1 MKIDIITL
9 FPEFFDQTLKQSLVG
24 KAQDK
29 KLFDIEIIN
38 LRDFATDKHRTTD
51 DTPYGGGGGMVL
63 KIEPLDRA
71 LRSLGYTPKAEDN
84 EATEPGRVLLTS
96 AAGKKFDQPTAI
108 KFSLEERLT
117 IICGHYL
124 GVDERLLDLYDITE
138 ISIGDYVLTGGE
150 PAALVMIDAVVRL
163 IPKVLGN
170 FESALSDSFMNQL
183 LGAPCYTRPPE
194 YEGLE
199 VPDWL
204 LSGDHAEINKQRLIQ
219 ALKRCKERRP
229 DLLESADLGDIEL
242 KLLDQ
247 IDEATEEDKSENK
260 EEKKRI

>member
-9 FPEFFDQTLKQSLVG
+9 FPDYFDQSLGQSMVG
-24 KAQDK
+24 KARDK
-29 KLFDIEIIN
+29 KLFDIEIVN
-38 LRDFATDKHRTTD
+38 LRQFAEDKHRTTD
-51 DTPYGGGGGMVL
+51 EPPFGGGGGMVL
-63 KIEPLDRA
+63 KIEPLDKA
-71 LRSLGYTPKAEDN
+71 LQSLGYTPGNKGASG
-84 EATEPGRVLLTS
+84 TQPGRILLTS
-96 AAGKKFDQPTAI
+96 AAGKQFDQSTAI
-108 KFSLEERLT
+108 KYSLEDRLT

-170 FESALSDSFMNQL
+170 FESALGDSFMNQL

-194 YEGLE
+194 YEGLN

-204 LSGDHAEINKQRLIQ
+204 LSGDHAEISKQRLIQ
-219 ALKRCKERRP
+219 ALRRCKDRRP
-229 DLLESADLGDIEL
+229 DLMEKADLSDVEL

-247 IDEATEEDKSENK
+247 IDRKDKEEQ
-260 EEKKRI
+260 EEKKERL